1 VTHLRRIGAFVL
13 ATVLG
18 LPAMAQTYHQSVL
31 VRGIANA
38 PPGVSPHGIT
48 GVSFGPDGYL
58 FAGSVVGPGIYRID
72 VRTGAVSEVVGA
84 PDGESDDVA
93 VAADGTVVWTALIA
107 GELRRR
113 TPDGTINTLATNL
126 PRINPVTFTLEGRLL
141 TGQFGQPDSLIEID
155 LAGKLA
161 PRIVSTNLG
170 GINAFVDD
178 GQRGDKAGL
187 FVPLADKGAIGRVN
201 LKTGALEII
210 ATDLGQPVAVKRDSR
225 GGLVTLDWQTGKVSH
240 VNPMSGETSRI
251 SVVTPPLDNL
261 AVGPDDTIYVSRP
274 SDNSIIAVH
283 PTTGAQRPIMQGV
296 LTATGGLAL
305 TQRKGKPALIISD
318 AYGYRFAD
326 PVTGIVEAPA
336 FQLGTTASS
345 GVVTTERFVV
355 ISNVRRPS
363 VTFFDRT
370 TERVVTTLSNFKAP
384 MSLIASAKDE
394 VYLTDYGSG
403 EVLALMPGATPDR
416 RVVAAGLDGP
426 VGLAMDGAGAL
437 IVSEASSGTL
447 SRIDS
452 ATGLKTELARGL
464 NQPEGLAVLPN
475 GIIAVAEVGLQRLVL
490 VNAKTGVITPIA
502 ENLPIGQIFTRAPAP
517 VYLPTGVVADAAGV
531 IYVTCDRDN
540 TVLRFHP
547 QDSSAR

>member
-1 VTHLRRIGAFVL
+1 MICPPVF
-13 ATVLG
+13 
-18 LPAMAQTYHQSVL
+18 AQTYERSVL

-38 PPGVSPHGIT
+38 APGISPHGIT

-58 FAGSVVGPGIYRID
+58 YAGSVIGPGVYRID
-72 VRTGAVSEVVGA
+72 VDTGAVSEVVGA

-93 VAADGTVVWTALIA
+93 VAADGTLVWTALIA

-113 TPDGTINTLATNL
+113 SPNGTISVLAKDL
-126 PRINPVTFTLEGRLL
+126 PRINPVTFTTEGRLF

-155 LAGKLA
+155 LAGKIA
-161 PRIVSTNLG
+161 PRFVATDLG

-187 FVPLADKGAIGRVN
+187 FVPLADKGAVGRVN
-201 LKTGALEII
+201 LKTGALAII

-225 GGLVTLDWQTGKVSH
+225 GGLVTIDWQTGKVSH
-240 VNPMSGETSRI
+240 VNPISGEATRI
-251 SVVTPPLDNL
+251 TVVAPPLDNL

-283 PTTGAQRPIMQGV
+283 PTTGAQRPIVQGA
-296 LTATGGLAL
+296 LTAPGGLAF
-305 TQRKGKPALIISD
+305 TQRNGKPALIISD

-326 PVTGIVEAPA
+326 PVTGIVETPT
-336 FQLGTTASS
+336 FKLGTTASS
-345 GVVTTERFVV
+345 GVVATERFIV

-370 TERVVTTLSNFKAP
+370 TDRVVTTLSNFKAP
-384 MSLIASAKDE
+384 MSLVVSAKDE
-394 VYLTDYGSG
+394 VYLTDYNSG

-416 RVVAAGLDGP
+416 RVVASGLDGP
-426 VGLAMDGAGAL
+426 VGLAIDGMGAL
-437 IVSEASSGTL
+437 VVSEAGSGIL

-452 ATGLKTELARGL
+452 ATGLKTEVARGL

-475 GIIAVAEVGLQRLVL
+475 GMIAVAETGLKRLVL

-502 ENLPIGQIFTRAPAP
+502 QDLPIGQVFTRAPAP
-517 VYLPTGVVADAAGV
+517 VFLPTGVVADADGA

-540 TVLRFHP
+540 TVLRFKL
-547 QDSSAR
+547 QERSAR